1 MEEEDEVEEDVEE
14 DEKEEEEEEDEREQ
28 PNEMFEM
35 FNQTTKSVKNQVEDL
50 TFKVDNSMQLN
61 SALDFNMQQL
71 SQKVDQ
77 LFITMNEKI
86 TE

>member
-1 MEEEDEVEEDVEE
+1 ML
-14 DEKEEEEEEDEREQ
+14 
-28 PNEMFEM
+28 EM

-77 LFITMNEKI
+77 LFITMDEKI
-86 TE
+86 TEQDQKMDLITDSVQKILAKMEEK